1 MGLEMT
7 DETAQRARDAEEHRK
22 AYHAIMKF
30 SAEFGVPFSLALTM
44 FFTNLVMANGFL
56 VALFAGL
63 VTHFFVFLIV
73 KLFFSH

>member
-1 MGLEMT
+1 M
-7 DETAQRARDAEEHRK
+7 
-22 AYHAIMKF
+22 
-30 SAEFGVPFSLALTM
+30 PFSLALTM